1 MNPAKAL
8 RRIRKR
14 VHPDGLDQL
23 CRGCGGLWFGMRGE
37 ELLKDRAGQID
48 TGNPAEGRRTDA
60 IGRIVCPVCGHHWA
74 LVRMVDPQQPHIR
87 FESCLHC
94 HGRFYDAGE
103 FADYAEHD
111 FRDFL
116 LLLTE
121 TGFPSLIQLP

>member
-1 MNPAKAL
+1 MSGA
-8 RRIRKR
+8 
-14 VHPDGLDQL
+14 GLVCPKCGDAMEML
-23 CRGCGGLWFGMRGE
+23 SLPEADAHRCRGCGGLWFGMRGE

-116 LLLTE
+116 LDLRA
-121 TGFPSLIQLP
+121 PARD